1 MNEFLSLVFRHKLF
15 PFQRGN
21 TCHPTPCLWRY
32 SGINFLGVGS
42 LLEEPRGRAVIRKGL
57 GGRES
62 SSGRGILRSEE
73 EAKRWVAACGGSLV
87 GKSCLTLK
95 TPWTVAFQVPV
106 SMGFSRQE
114 Y

>member
-32 SGINFLGVGS
+32 SGINFLGLSS

-73 EAKRWVAACGGSLV
+73 EAKRGVAAYGSGL
-87 GKSCLTLK
+87 
-95 TPWTVAFQVPV
+95 PWTVAFQVPG